1 MSDIHSNMEAK
12 APALA
17 LPRLP
22 GGTGIFPLVKYIDR
36 HAIGSVAIPILLL
49 LLWQLASVLRW
60 VDPAMLPSP
69 VDCALSWK
77 RWIFGQV
84 GGRSL
89 DSYNGTWL
97 PSALY
102 SIERV
107 VQGFA
112 IACAIGIPTG
122 IMIGWFKSFSIL
134 DPTIQLIRPVPITA
148 WLPFSIALFGIQNKS
163 ALFLIA
169 LGAVYPIIVS
179 ASQGARDT
187 SPILV
192 RAAQMLGAGNWT
204 MLLRVVVP
212 SASPTIFV
220 GLRLG
225 VGASWTAVVIAE
237 MVSVKTGLGYV
248 LWDAYYLGRMDIV
261 IADMV
266 SIGLLGFLSD
276 MFIVWLRARVIRWQ
290 R

>member
-1 MSDIHSNMEAK
+1 MSDLEIKSAGFV
-12 APALA
+12 
-17 LPRLP
+17 LPVVSGKSGP
-22 GGTGIFPLVKYIDR
+22 FPLVKSVNG
-36 HAIGSVAIPILLL
+36 HAIGAAAIPILLI
-49 LLWQLASVLRW
+49 LLWQLGSSLNLINA
-60 VDPAMLPSP
+60 AMLPSP
-69 VDCALSWK
+69 IDCAISWK
-77 RWIFGQV
+77 RWIIGQA

-102 SIERV
+102 SLERV
-107 VQGFA
+107 VEGFA
-112 IACAIGIPTG
+112 IACAIGIPVG
-122 IMIGWFKSFSIL
+122 ILIGWFKSFSIL
-134 DPTIQLIRPVPITA
+134 DPTIQLLRPVPITA

-169 LGAVYPIIVS
+169 LGAFYPIVVS

-187 SPILV
+187 APLLV
-192 RAAQMLGAGNWT
+192 RAAEMLGARSWT
-204 MLLRVVVP
+204 MLTRVVVP
-212 SASPTIFV
+212 SALPTIFV

-225 VGASWTAVVIAE
+225 VGAAWTAVVIAE

-266 SIGLLGFLSD
+266 SIGLLGFSSD
-276 MFIVWLRARVIRWQ
+276 LIIVWLRARVIKWRH
-290 R
+290 

>member
-1 MSDIHSNMEAK
+1 VSEIEIK
-12 APALA
+12 PASLA
-17 LPRLP
+17 LPVALRSSR
-22 GGTGIFPLVKYIDR
+22 TFPLVKSVDP
-36 HAIGSVAIPILLL
+36 HMVGSVAIPVILVLV
-49 LLWQLASVLRW
+49 WQLASHLRW
-60 VDPAMLPSP
+60 IDPAMLPSP
-69 VDCALSWK
+69 MECALSWK
-77 RWIFGQV
+77 KWIFGQA

-97 PSALY
+97 ASALV

-107 VQGFA
+107 IEGFG
-112 IACAIGIPTG
+112 IACAIGIPVG
-122 IMIGWFKSFSIL
+122 ILIGWFRAFSAL
-134 DPTIQLIRPVPITA
+134 DPTIQLLRPVPITA

-169 LGAVYPIIVS
+169 LGAFYPIVVS

-187 SPILV
+187 APILI
-192 RAAQMLGAGNWT
+192 RAARMLGARNWT
-204 MLLRVVVP
+204 LMTRIVVP
-212 SASPTIFV
+212 SALPTIMV

-225 VGASWTAVVIAE
+225 IGASWTAVVIAE

-266 SIGLLGFLSD
+266 SIGLLGFISD
-276 MFIVWLRARVIRWQ
+276 LFIVWLRARLIKWQ

>member
-1 MSDIHSNMEAK
+1 MSEIQVKPAALFLARPRAK
-12 APALA
+12 SDV
-17 LPRLP
+17 
-22 GGTGIFPLVKYIDR
+22 FPLLKSVDR
-36 HAIGSVAIPILLL
+36 HTVGAIAIPIALLL
-49 LLWQLASVLRW
+49 AWQLGSTFKW
-60 VDPAMLPSP
+60 IDPAIMPSP

-77 RWIFGQV
+77 RWIFGQA

-89 DSYNGTWL
+89 DNYNGTWW

-107 VQGFA
+107 VEGFA
-112 IACAIGIPTG
+112 IACAVGIPVG
-122 IMIGWFKSFSIL
+122 ILIGWFKSFSVL
-134 DPTIQLIRPVPITA
+134 DPTIQLLRPVPITA
-148 WLPFSIALFGIQNKS
+148 WLPFSIALFGIQNRS

-169 LGAVYPIIVS
+169 LGAFYPIVVS

-187 SPILV
+187 PSSLV
-192 RAAQMLGAGNWT
+192 RAARMLGAGNWT
-204 MLLRVVVP
+204 LLTRVVVP
-212 SASPTIFV
+212 SAMPTILV

-225 VGASWTAVVIAE
+225 AGACWTAVVIAE

-276 MFIVWLRARVIRWQ
+276 AIIMSFRARLIRWQ

>member
-1 MSDIHSNMEAK
+1 MSAIDAK
-12 APALA
+12 TSPPLIARPSGENRWLPLA
-17 LPRLP
+17 RH
-22 GGTGIFPLVKYIDR
+22 FDR
-36 HAIGSVAIPILLL
+36 HAIGSSAIPVLLL
-49 LLWQLASVLRW
+49 LLWQLASNLRW
-60 VDPAMLPSP
+60 IDPAMLPAP
-69 VDCALSWK
+69 IDCALSWK
-77 RWIFGQV
+77 RWIIGQA

-97 PSALY
+97 PSVLY
-102 SIERV
+102 SVERV

-112 IACAIGIPTG
+112 IACAIGVPTG
-122 IMIGWFKSFSIL
+122 ILIGWFKSFSIL
-134 DPTIQLIRPVPITA
+134 DPTIQLLRPVPITA

-169 LGAVYPIIVS
+169 LAAVYPIIVS

-187 SPILV
+187 APLLV
-192 RAAQMLGAGNWT
+192 RAAQMLGARNWI
-204 MLLRVVVP
+204 MLSRVVVP
-212 SASPTIFV
+212 SALPTIFV

-261 IADMV
+261 ISDMV

-276 MFIVWLRARVIRWQ
+276 MFIVRVRARVIKWQ

>member
-1 MSDIHSNMEAK
+1 MSDIEAK
-12 APALA
+12 SPALTF
-17 LPRLP
+17 PRLSS
-22 GGTGIFPLVKYIDR
+22 GNGIFPLAKYIDR
-36 HAIGSVAIPILLL
+36 HTVGSIAIPILLL
-49 LLWQLASVLRW
+49 LLWQVASVLKW

-69 VDCALSWK
+69 IDCALSWK
-77 RWIFGQV
+77 RWIIGEA
-84 GGRSL
+84 GGRRL

-97 PSALY
+97 PSARY

-112 IACAIGIPTG
+112 IACIIGIPTG
-122 IMIGWFKSFSIL
+122 ILIGWFRSFSIL
-134 DPTIQLIRPVPITA
+134 DPTIQLLRPVPITA

-169 LGAVYPIIVS
+169 LGAFYPIVVS

-187 SPILV
+187 APLLV
-192 RAAQMLGAGNWT
+192 RAAQMLGARNWT
-204 MLLRVVVP
+204 MLSRVVVP
-212 SASPTIFV
+212 SALPTIFV

-261 IADMV
+261 IADMI

-276 MFIVWLRARVIRWQ
+276 MLIVWLRARVIKWR

>member
-1 MSDIHSNMEAK
+1 MSNLDAK
-12 APALA
+12 APAF
-17 LPRLP
+17 
-22 GGTGIFPLVKYIDR
+22 IFPRRSSASGPFPLAKYFDR
-36 HAIGSVAIPILLL
+36 HTIGSIAIPVLLL
-49 LLWQLASVLRW
+49 LLWQLASTLKW
-60 VDPAMLPSP
+60 IDAAMLPSP
-69 VDCALSWK
+69 IDCAISWK
-77 RWIFGQV
+77 RWIIGQP

-97 PSALY
+97 PSAIY

-107 VQGFA
+107 VEGFA
-112 IACAIGIPTG
+112 IACFIGIPLG
-122 IMIGWFKSFSIL
+122 ILIGWFRSFSIL
-134 DPTIQLIRPVPITA
+134 DPTIQMLRPVPITA

-187 SPILV
+187 APILV
-192 RAAQMLGAGNWT
+192 RAAQMLGARNWT
-204 MLLRVVVP
+204 MLSRVVVP
-212 SASPTIFV
+212 SALPTIFV

-266 SIGLLGFLSD
+266 SIGLLGFVSD
-276 MFIVWLRARVIRWQ
+276 AFIMWLRARVIKWR

>member
-1 MSDIHSNMEAK
+1 VSEIEIK
-12 APALA
+12 PASLA
-17 LPRLP
+17 LPVALRRSR
-22 GGTGIFPLVKYIDR
+22 TFPLLKSVDP
-36 HAIGSVAIPILLL
+36 HTVGSIAIPVILVFV
-49 LLWQLASVLRW
+49 WQLASHLRW
-60 VDPAMLPSP
+60 IDPAMLPSP
-69 VDCALSWK
+69 VECALSWK
-77 RWIFGQV
+77 KWIFGQA

-97 PSALY
+97 ASALV

-107 VQGFA
+107 IEGFA
-112 IACAIGIPTG
+112 IACAIGIPVG
-122 IMIGWFKSFSIL
+122 ILIGWFRAFSAL
-134 DPTIQLIRPVPITA
+134 DPTIQLLRPVPITA

-169 LGAVYPIIVS
+169 LGAFYPIVVS

-187 SPILV
+187 APILI
-192 RAAQMLGAGNWT
+192 RAARMLGARNWT
-204 MLLRVVVP
+204 LMTRIVVP
-212 SASPTIFV
+212 SALPTIMV

-225 VGASWTAVVIAE
+225 IGASWTAVVIAE

-266 SIGLLGFLSD
+266 SIGLLGFISD
-276 MFIVWLRARVIRWQ
+276 LFIVWLRARLIKWQ